1 MQNRKLTS
9 GSALLTSTAGIDRC
23 RVGERLQA
31 ALAGLQELHLLKVKQ
46 AHLVQE
52 TLQMDQERSSLSS
65 QREGGMLDSYS
76 EEQRLEATLASLKE
90 QLSRLRRQDVGLKS
104 HLQQLDHQISE
115 LKLDVSKAST
125 EHLESD
131 SRPSSGFYDLSD
143 GGSCSLSNSCTSVNS
158 ECMSSSQSS
167 LPPSCHQPGSRV
179 NMFEYRPRSADETT
193 VHTDSLQQ
201 QGMYIRAGCRIRTS
215 ADSRQRPV
223 STGDLER
230 LMNPALGCQKVPD
243 MKSVSSLC
251 HGSDIQH
258 TAVDPKYHS
267 DLVSRNGSDV
277 YPYPSPLHAV
287 ALQSPLFSL
296 SGEASTAES
305 NTTPTG
311 STDSLQERPVFESRP
326 SGYINRLIQHSK
338 SKASIQQE
346 GSKRNVNSQKERSPL
361 SNGGTKGN
369 LNNPPLVKE
378 ERVSFQALIHKKAQD
393 IKTVP
398 TVKVVLEKS
407 RQQDFANCVSV
418 VQPQKRLEESR
429 MVCYPPEADTQNSA
443 FAKRIRSCPGRAVK
457 MQAKPYPENCTREA
471 LQEAALSRKPNGKHS
486 SSTASLEEGSS
497 EALSRSEFVHAKFV
511 PAESH
516 QVKVRQAS
524 KKTKAV
530 KLKRRSS
537 DKQRTV
543 KLLPCEMP
551 EVNRTPAERALPNK
565 HHGGKG
571 FVRCPTYAGEVASR
585 SCSESSLYPAHLRQ
599 PQFVHRL
606 APHRAHNLYPAEPRA
621 SIDVMKKKQACR
633 WQSAVEISSK
643 HASARFAY
651 GGTVGHVQAMH
662 QQQQQLRKAGVMRTS
677 SMRAGPVQYQ
687 LHRSVYSDAISESDQ
702 SEYSA
707 ECASLFHSTIAE
719 TSEGE
724 QSDHTANRFGD
735 SESSEGDSDASS
747 NSSLTLDSDETDD
760 SELVWAEAAMGPT
773 AANVSLMKPQQAEPR
788 PCRIKASKALK
799 KKIRRFQP
807 ASLKVMTMV

>member
-1 MQNRKLTS
+1 MQNRKLS
-9 GSALLTSTAGIDRC
+9 CGSSLLTTTAGIDRC

-31 ALAGLQELHLLKVKQ
+31 ALAGLQELHLLNVQ
-46 AHLVQE
+46 QSYLVQE
-52 TLQMDQERSSLSS
+52 ALEMDQEMSSVSS
-65 QREGGMLDSYS
+65 QKQGGMLDSCS

-143 GGSCSLSNSCTSVNS
+143 GGSCSLSNSCTSVYS
-158 ECMSSSQSS
+158 DCMSSSQSS

-179 NMFEYRPRSADETT
+179 SMFEYRPRSADETT
-193 VHTDSLQQ
+193 VHAGSLQQ

-215 ADSRQRPV
+215 TDSRQRPV

-258 TAVDPKYHS
+258 TAVDPKYQS
-267 DLVSRNGSDV
+267 NLVSRNGSDV

-296 SGEASTAES
+296 SGEASTAQS
-305 NTTPTG
+305 NATPTEP
-311 STDSLQERPVFESRP
+311 TNSLQERPVFESRP
-326 SGYINRLIQHSK
+326 NGYINRLIQHSK
-338 SKASIQQE
+338 SKPDMQQDS
-346 GSKRNVNSQKERSPL
+346 SKQNMNSQKRSSPL
-361 SNGGTKGN
+361 SSGGTKDN
-369 LNNPPLVKE
+369 LNHPPMVKE
-378 ERVSFQALIHKKAQD
+378 ERVSIQALIHKKAQD
-393 IKTVP
+393 FKTVP
-398 TVKVVLEKS
+398 PTKVELENS
-407 RQQDFANCVSV
+407 RQQGLANCVTV
-418 VQPQKRLEESR
+418 VQRQKYLEESR
-429 MVCYPPEADTQNSA
+429 VVRYPPQADTQNSA
-443 FAKRIRSCPGRAVK
+443 FANNIKKCPERAVK
-457 MQAKPYPENCTREA
+457 MQAKPYPENCTRGA
-471 LQEAALSRKPNGKHS
+471 LREAALSRKTNRKHS
-486 SSTASLEEGSS
+486 SSTASLEERSS
-497 EALSRSEFVHAKFV
+497 EALSRPEFVHAKFV
-511 PAESH
+511 PAESQ
-516 QVKVRQAS
+516 QVKVRHAS

-537 DKQRTV
+537 DKQRIV
-543 KLLPCEMP
+543 KPLPCEMP
-551 EVNRTPAERALPNK
+551 EVNRSPAERALPNK

-571 FVRCPTYAGEVASR
+571 IVRRPTHAEQVASR

-599 PQFVHRL
+599 LQFAHRP
-606 APHRAHNLYPAEPRA
+606 APRRAHNLYPAEPRA
-621 SIDVMKKKQACR
+621 SIDLMKKKQARR
-633 WQSAVEISSK
+633 WQSAMEISGK
-643 HASARFAY
+643 HALARFASY
-651 GGTVGHVQAMH
+651 GADGNVQTMH
-662 QQQQQLRKAGVMRTS
+662 QQQQLRKPGVMRTS
-677 SMRAGPVQYQ
+677 SMQAGPSQYQ
-687 LHRSVYSDAISESDQ
+687 LHRSVYPDTISESDQ

-735 SESSEGDSDASS
+735 SESSEGDSDTSS
-747 NSSLTLDSDETDD
+747 DSSLTLGSEETDEG
-760 SELVWAEAAMGPT
+760 ELVWAEAAMGPT
-773 AANVSLMKPQQAEPR
+773 AAGMSLTKPRQAEPR

-799 KKIRRFQP
+799 KKILRFQP

>member
-1 MQNRKLTS
+1 MQNRKLSS
-9 GSALLTSTAGIDRC
+9 GSALLTTTAGIDRC

-31 ALAGLQELHLLKVKQ
+31 ALAGLQELHLLNVKQ
-46 AHLVQE
+46 SYLVQE
-52 TLQMDQERSSLSS
+52 ALEIDQEMSSLSS

-76 EEQRLEATLASLKE
+76 EEQRLEATLAALKE

-143 GGSCSLSNSCTSVNS
+143 GGSCSLSNSCTSVYS

-179 NMFEYRPRSADETT
+179 SMFEYRPRSADETT

-258 TAVDPKYHS
+258 TAVDPKYQS

-287 ALQSPLFSL
+287 ALQSPLFAL

-305 NTTPTG
+305 NATPTEP
-311 STDSLQERPVFESRP
+311 TDSLQERRVFESRP
-326 SGYINRLIQHSK
+326 GGYINRLIQHRK
-338 SKASIQQE
+338 SKTDIQQD
-346 GSKRNVNSQKERSPL
+346 GSKRNVNSQKKSLPL
-361 SNGGTKGN
+361 GNGGTKGN
-369 LNNPPLVKE
+369 LNNPPLVEE
-378 ERVSFQALIHKKAQD
+378 ERVSIQALIHKKAQD
-393 IKTVP
+393 VKTVP
-398 TVKVVLEKS
+398 TTKVELENS
-407 RQQDFANCVSV
+407 RQQGLASCVSV
-418 VQPQKRLEESR
+418 VQRQKHLEESR
-429 MVCYPPEADTQNSA
+429 VVCYPPQADTQNSA
-443 FAKRIRSCPGRAVK
+443 FAKNIQSCPERAVK
-457 MQAKPYPENCTREA
+457 MQTKPYPENCTREA
-471 LQEAALSRKPNGKHS
+471 LREAALSRKTNRKYS
-486 SSTASLEEGSS
+486 SSTASLEKRSS
-497 EALSRSEFVHAKFV
+497 EAFSRPEFVHAKFV

-543 KLLPCEMP
+543 KPLPCEMP

-571 FVRCPTYAGEVASR
+571 IVRRPTYAGEVASR

-599 PQFVHRL
+599 PQFAHRP
-606 APHRAHNLYPAEPRA
+606 APRRAHNLYQAEPRA
-621 SIDVMKKKQACR
+621 SIDVMKKKQARR
-633 WQSAVEISSK
+633 WQSAVEISGK
-643 HASARFAY
+643 HALARFAY
-651 GGTVGHVQAMH
+651 GGAVGHVQAMH
-662 QQQQQLRKAGVMRTS
+662 QQQQLWKAGVMRTS
-677 SMRAGPVQYQ
+677 SMRAGPGQYQ

-735 SESSEGDSDASS
+735 SESSEGDSDTFSD
-747 NSSLTLDSDETDD
+747 SSLTLDSDETDE

-773 AANVSLMKPQQAEPR
+773 AAGVSLTKPRQAEPR

>member
-9 GSALLTSTAGIDRC
+9 GSALLTTTAGIDRC

-31 ALAGLQELHLLKVKQ
+31 ALAGLQELHLLNVKQ

-52 TLQMDQERSSLSS
+52 TLEMDQERSSLSS
-65 QREGGMLDSYS
+65 QREGRMLDRYS

-90 QLSRLRRQDVGLKS
+90 QLFRLRRQDVGLKS
-104 HLQQLDHQISE
+104 HLQQLDLQISE
-115 LKLDVSKAST
+115 LKLDVSKVST

-143 GGSCSLSNSCTSVNS
+143 GGSCSLSNSCTSVYS

-179 NMFEYRPRSADETT
+179 SMFEYRPRSADETT
-193 VHTDSLQQ
+193 VHAGSLQQ

-230 LMNPALGCQKVPD
+230 LMNPALGCKKVPD

-258 TAVDPKYHS
+258 TAVDPKYQS
-267 DLVSRNGSDV
+267 NLVSRNGNDV

-305 NTTPTG
+305 KATPAEPTN
-311 STDSLQERPVFESRP
+311 SVQERPVFESRP

-338 SKASIQQE
+338 SKANIRQD
-346 GSKRNVNSQKERSPL
+346 GSKQNVTYVKESSPL
-361 SNGGTKGN
+361 SNGRTKGN
-369 LNNPPLVKE
+369 LNSPPMVKKE
-378 ERVSFQALIHKKAQD
+378 CVSIQALIHKKAQD

-398 TVKVVLEKS
+398 TIKMVLEKS
-407 RQQDFANCVSV
+407 RQEDLANCVSV
-418 VQPQKRLEESR
+418 VQLQKHLEESR
-429 MVCYPPEADTQNSA
+429 IVCYPPQADTQNSS
-443 FAKRIRSCPGRAVK
+443 FAKHIRNCPGRAVK
-457 MQAKPYPENCTREA
+457 MQAKPYPENCAREA
-471 LQEAALSRKPNGKHS
+471 LQEAVL
-486 SSTASLEEGSS
+486 
-497 EALSRSEFVHAKFV
+497 SEFVHAKFV
-511 PAESH
+511 PAESQ

-530 KLKRRSS
+530 KLKSRSS
-537 DKQRTV
+537 DKQRIV
-543 KLLPCEMP
+543 KPLPCEMP
-551 EVNRTPAERALPNK
+551 EAKRTPAERALPNK

-571 FVRCPTYAGEVASR
+571 IVRHPTYAGEVASR
-585 SCSESSLYPAHLRQ
+585 SCSESSLHPARLRQ
-599 PQFVHRL
+599 PQFAHRP

-621 SIDVMKKKQACR
+621 SIDLMKKKQTCR
-633 WQSAVEISSK
+633 WQSAVEISGK

-651 GGTVGHVQAMH
+651 GGAVGHAQAMH
-662 QQQQQLRKAGVMRTS
+662 QQQLRKPGVMRTS
-677 SMRAGPVQYQ
+677 SMRAGPPQYQ
-687 LHRSVYSDAISESDQ
+687 LHRCVYSDAISESDQ

-735 SESSEGDSDASS
+735 SESSDGDSDDSS
-747 NSSLTLDSDETDD
+747 DSSLTLDSDETDE

-773 AANVSLMKPQQAEPR
+773 AACVSLTKPRQAEPR

-799 KKIRRFQP
+799 KKIRKFQP

>member
-1 MQNRKLTS
+1 MQNRKLS
-9 GSALLTSTAGIDRC
+9 CGSSLLTTTAGIDRC

-31 ALAGLQELHLLKVKQ
+31 ALAGLQELHLLNVQ
-46 AHLVQE
+46 QSYLVQE
-52 TLQMDQERSSLSS
+52 ALEMDQEMSSVSS
-65 QREGGMLDSYS
+65 QKQGGMLDSCS

-143 GGSCSLSNSCTSVNS
+143 GGSCSLSNSCTSVYS
-158 ECMSSSQSS
+158 DCMSSSQSS

-179 NMFEYRPRSADETT
+179 SMFEYRPRSADETT
-193 VHTDSLQQ
+193 VHAGSLQQ

-215 ADSRQRPV
+215 TDSRQRPV

-258 TAVDPKYHS
+258 TAVDPKYQS
-267 DLVSRNGSDV
+267 NLVSRNGSDV

-296 SGEASTAES
+296 SGEASTAQS
-305 NTTPTG
+305 NATPTEP
-311 STDSLQERPVFESRP
+311 TNSLQERPVFESRP
-326 SGYINRLIQHSK
+326 NGYINRLIQHSK
-338 SKASIQQE
+338 SKPDMQQDS
-346 GSKRNVNSQKERSPL
+346 SKQNMNSQKRSSPL
-361 SNGGTKGN
+361 SSGGTKDN
-369 LNNPPLVKE
+369 LNHPPMVKE
-378 ERVSFQALIHKKAQD
+378 ERV
-393 IKTVP
+393 
-398 TVKVVLEKS
+398 
-407 RQQDFANCVSV
+407 N
-418 VQPQKRLEESR
+418 
-429 MVCYPPEADTQNSA
+429 TQNSA
-443 FAKRIRSCPGRAVK
+443 FANNIKKCPERAVK
-457 MQAKPYPENCTREA
+457 MQAKPYPENCTRGA
-471 LQEAALSRKPNGKHS
+471 LREAALSRKTNRKHS
-486 SSTASLEEGSS
+486 SSTASLEERSS
-497 EALSRSEFVHAKFV
+497 EALSRPEFVHAKFV
-511 PAESH
+511 PAESQ
-516 QVKVRQAS
+516 QVKVRHAS

-537 DKQRTV
+537 DKQRIV
-543 KLLPCEMP
+543 KPLPCEMP
-551 EVNRTPAERALPNK
+551 EVNRSPAERALPNK

-571 FVRCPTYAGEVASR
+571 IVRRPTHAEQVASR

-599 PQFVHRL
+599 LQFAHRP
-606 APHRAHNLYPAEPRA
+606 APRRAHNLYPAEPRA
-621 SIDVMKKKQACR
+621 SIDLMKKKQARR
-633 WQSAVEISSK
+633 WQSAMEISGK
-643 HASARFAY
+643 HALARFASY
-651 GGTVGHVQAMH
+651 GADGNVQTMH
-662 QQQQQLRKAGVMRTS
+662 QQQQLRKPGVMRTS
-677 SMRAGPVQYQ
+677 SMQAGPSQYQ
-687 LHRSVYSDAISESDQ
+687 LHRSVYPDTISESDQ

-735 SESSEGDSDASS
+735 SESSEGDSDTSS
-747 NSSLTLDSDETDD
+747 DSSLTLGSEETDEG
-760 SELVWAEAAMGPT
+760 ELVWAEAAMGPT
-773 AANVSLMKPQQAEPR
+773 AAGMSLTKPRQAEPR

-799 KKIRRFQP
+799 KKILRFQP